1 MATNHRLWTR
11 DELIIAFNLY
21 CKIPF
26 GQIDARNSAVIA
38 LADVLG
44 RTPASLSWKL
54 ANFARLDPALQ
65 ARGIKGASHGSK
77 GELTVWEEFNNNWD
91 SLAFESERLLANLTK
106 QSVEE
111 MNGLKE
117 DDLPK
122 DGIERERIVKVR
134 VNQRFFRTTVLTS
147 YASRCCI
154 TGLAIP
160 MLLSASHIAPWA
172 KDPNNR
178 MNPRNGLCLNLL
190 HHKAFDAGLITIT
203 PEFRVRISAS
213 LATSITSVQTNSS
226 LHGMTTNSPSFRA
239 AFCLIHR
246 YWNGTTKPSLFRE
259 HLVRL

>member
-1 MATNHRLWTR
+1 MPNNHQRVWTR
-11 DELIIAFNLY
+11 EELIIAFNLY
-21 CKIPF
+21 CKVPF
-26 GQIDARNSAVIA
+26 GQIDQSNPAIIA
-38 LADVLG
+38 LAGMLE
-44 RTPASLSWKL
+44 RTPAALSWKL

-77 GELTVWEEFNNNWD
+77 GEVEVWQEFNNNWD
-91 SLAFESERLLANLTK
+91 SLAFESERLLANLTH

-111 MNGLKE
+111 MTGLNE
-117 DDLPK
+117 DELPK
-122 DGIERERIVKVR
+122 DGLERERLVRVR

-160 MLLSASHIAPWA
+160 VLLTASHIAPWA

-203 PEFRVRISAS
+203 PEFRVGVSSS
-213 LATSITSVQTNSS
+213 LATS
-226 LHGMTTNSPSFRA
+226 A
-239 AFCLIHR
+239 APDANNAFFAR
-246 YWNGTTKPSLFRE
+246 YDNQLAQLPRRFLPDAMLLEWHNKTIFVP
-259 HLVRL
+259 

>member
-1 MATNHRLWTR
+1 MSKKQNRLWSR

-26 GQIDARNSAVIA
+26 GQIDQSNSAVIA

-77 GELTVWEEFNNNWD
+77 GELAVWEEFNGNWD
-91 SLAFESERLLANLTK
+91 SLAFESERLLASLTN

-111 MNGLKE
+111 MNGIRE
-117 DDLPK
+117 DELPK
-122 DGIERERIVKVR
+122 DGLERERIVKVR
-134 VNQRFFRTTVLTS
+134 VNQRFFRTTVLAS
-147 YASRCCI
+147 YQRRCCI

-160 MLLSASHIAPWA
+160 ELLSASHIAPWA
-172 KDPNNR
+172 KDPSNR

-203 PEFRVRISAS
+203 PEFRVRVSTS
-213 LATSITSVQTNSS
+213 LASTTSEATN
-226 LHGMTTNSPSFRA
+226 
-239 AFCLIHR
+239 AFFAR
-246 YWNGTTKPSLFRE
+246 YHNQPAELPRRFLPDAILLDWHNKTVF
-259 HLVRL
+259 VA

>member
-1 MATNHRLWTR
+1 MATNHHRFWTR

-26 GQIDARNSAVIA
+26 GQIDQGNSAVIA
-38 LADVLG
+38 LANVLR

-77 GELTVWEEFNNNWD
+77 GELEVWEEFNNNWD
-91 SLAFESERLLANLTK
+91 SLAFESERLLAKLTN

-111 MNGLKE
+111 MNGLE
-117 DDLPK
+117 EADLPK
-122 DGIERERIVKVR
+122 DGLERERMVKVR
-134 VNQRFFRTTVLTS
+134 VNHRFFRTTVLTS
-147 YASRCCI
+147 YTSRCCI

-160 MLLSASHIAPWA
+160 GLLSASHIAPWA

-203 PEFRVRISAS
+203 PEFQVRVSTS
-213 LATSITSVQTNSS
+213 LTSTTADANSNFF
-226 LHGMTTNSPSFRA
+226 G
-239 AFCLIHR
+239 R
-246 YWNGTTKPSLFRE
+246 YNNQFAQLPRRFLPDPSLLEWHNKTVFIE
-259 HLVRL
+259 